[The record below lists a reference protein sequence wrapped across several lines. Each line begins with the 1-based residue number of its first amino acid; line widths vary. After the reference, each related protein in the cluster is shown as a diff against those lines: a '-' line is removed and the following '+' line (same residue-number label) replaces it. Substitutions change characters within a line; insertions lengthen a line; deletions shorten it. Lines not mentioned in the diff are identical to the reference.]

1 METKMHH
8 RMKKFFQKYTLNSIN
23 LFGIFILFSFAM
35 IFTILVL
42 FEEYRDFE
50 HESVALRQS
59 YLKTQKIKAK
69 DETQRVLSYI
79 QYVYNA
85 MQGTMNDKSLQ
96 ENIVNS
102 IEHLFDRKN
111 GSSYIFI
118 YTLNGINVSDPNKP
132 QNRGKNMIN
141 TQDING
147 KFILKELID
156 KAKDGGGFVKYVWD
170 NPANGKLSQKVSYAM
185 TFKPWK
191 WIVGT
196 GVYLS
201 EIDELIAKN
210 KVKLKKRLIK
220 YTMEILTLS
229 AMLFWI
235 AFAGIK
241 LINYVI
247 DKEISTFREFFQRA
261 VKHNIVIDKR
271 QIHIKEF
278 QVLVGYVNEMVSE
291 IHQRN
296 EELKR
301 LNTSLEEKVLD
312 KTATLQKQINY
323 NKQLVKAQDS
333 FIKHS
338 IHEIN
343 TPLAVIMTHI
353 DIRKMKFG
361 EDKYLTKIEAASK
374 MIANIYDD
382 LSYMMKK
389 DRFEYDKQW
398 ISFSLF
404 VQNRVDF
411 FEEIAEGNTHK
422 ITTNIESD
430 INIYMSDIELQR
442 VVDNN
447 LSNAIKYAHK
457 NTEITVKLYKKEKQ
471 AILEFHTFSKEILD
485 TKRIFDS
492 FHQEDE
498 IKGGFG
504 LGLEI
509 VHSICKKE
517 HIKVKVTSDSK
528 ETVFKYIFI
537 KGGFNNEDTLT

>member
-1 METKMHH
+1 
-8 RMKKFFQKYTLNSIN
+8 MKKIFQRFTLNAIN
-23 LFGIFILFSFAM
+23 LFGIFILFFFAM
-35 IFTILVL
+35 LFTLLVL

-50 HESVALRQS
+50 HESIALRQS
-59 YLKTQKIKAK
+59 YLKTQKSKAK
-69 DETQRVLSYI
+69 DETQRVLNYI
-79 QYVYNA
+79 EHIHGS
-85 MQGTMNDKSLQ
+85 MQSKIGDKALQ
-96 ENIVNS
+96 DNVVNS
-102 IEHLFDRKN
+102 IEHLFDRQN

-118 YTLNGINVSDPNKP
+118 YTLDGINISDPNKP

-141 TQDING
+141 LQDVNG
-147 KFILKELID
+147 KYMLQDLIQ
-156 KAKDGGGFVKYVWD
+156 KAKHGGGFVEYVWD
-170 NPANGKLSQKVSYAM
+170 NPANGMLSQKVSYAI
-185 TFKPWK
+185 TFKPWG
-191 WIVGT
+191 WMIGA
-196 GVYLS
+196 GVYLN

-210 KVKLKKRLIK
+210 KTKLKKRLIK
-220 YTMEILTLS
+220 YMMEILTLS
-229 AMLFWI
+229 AILFWI

-241 LINYVI
+241 LINNVI
-247 DKEISTFREFFQRA
+247 YKEISTFREFFQRA

-278 QVLVGYVNEMVSE
+278 QVLIGYVNEMVSE

-296 EELKR
+296 HELKT
-301 LNTSLEEKVLD
+301 LNTSLEEKVLL
-312 KTATLQKQINY
+312 KTAKLQKQIKY

-382 LSYMMKK
+382 LSYMVKK
-389 DRFEYDKQW
+389 DRFNYDKQW

-404 VQNRVDF
+404 VQNRIDF
-411 FEEIAEGNTHK
+411 FEEIAQGNTHE
-422 ITTNIESD
+422 IISDIEPR
-430 INIYMSDIELQR
+430 INIYISDIELQR
-442 VVDNN
+442 IVDNN
-447 LSNAIKYAHK
+447 LSNAIKYANK
-457 NTEITVKLYKKEKQ
+457 NTEITVRLYEENKQ
-471 AILEFHTFSKEILD
+471 TILEFHTYSKEILD
-485 TKRIFDS
+485 TKRIFEP

-498 IKGGFG
+498 IQGGFG

-517 HIKVKVTSDSK
+517 HIKVNVNSNSK
-528 ETVFKYIFI
+528 ETVFKYTFI
-537 KGGFNNEDTLT
+537 KGGLRDEDTLT